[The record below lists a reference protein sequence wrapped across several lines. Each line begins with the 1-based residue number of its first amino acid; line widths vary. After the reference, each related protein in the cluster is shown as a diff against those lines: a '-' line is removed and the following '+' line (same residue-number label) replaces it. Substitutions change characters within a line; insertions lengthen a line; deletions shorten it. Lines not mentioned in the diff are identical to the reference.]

1 MKLNSHYE
9 TPMKQMQFTIHRYV
23 FKPTLLGVV
32 LTLICIPLFIKF
44 GLWQYNKAQQKQAIQ
59 SAYQSA
65 EFSKAQDFP
74 VQLSANEALNI
85 EQWNYKRVK
94 VTGHYE
100 TQYQFL
106 LDNKVEM
113 NQAGYHVITPFKI
126 ASTSQYVLINRGWIA
141 GKASHAEL
149 PEFATPAGQHTLTG
163 QIWIPS
169 KKIFT
174 LEDKTDNSIPKAW
187 QPVWQNMDMV
197 QYQKTVPLTVSP
209 FAIKLD
215 SGNQT
220 GGFLRNW
227 QVPADRITT
236 HIGYAYQ
243 WFGFALASLL
253 IFLYM
258 SISRLPKQNV

>member
-9 TPMKQMQFTIHRYV
+9 TPMKQLQFRIYRYV
-23 FKPTLLGVV
+23 FRPSLIGTV

-44 GLWQYNKAQQKQAIQ
+44 GFWQYNKAQNKLAIQ
-59 SAYQSA
+59 TAYQAAEVDSA
-65 EFSKAQDFP
+65 QAFP
-74 VQLSANEALNI
+74 VTLSTDEAKNV
-85 EQWNYKRVK
+85 EQWNYKKVK

-100 TQYQFL
+100 TQYQIL

-126 ASTSQYVLINRGWIA
+126 DQTSQYVLINRGWIA
-141 GKASHAEL
+141 GNAQHTEL
-149 PEFATPAGQHTLTG
+149 PVFETPEEKVDLEGQV
-163 QIWIPS
+163 WIPS

-174 LEDKTDNSIPKAW
+174 LEDQTTDAESKTW
-187 QPVWQNMDMV
+187 QTVWQNMDMV
-197 QYQKTVPLTVSP
+197 KYQKSVPFSVSP

-215 SGNQT
+215 TGTQA

-227 QVPADRITT
+227 QVPADRIAT

-243 WFGFALASLL
+243 WFGFALAALL

-258 SISRLPKQNV
+258 SISRLPKPD

>member
-1 MKLNSHYE
+1 
-9 TPMKQMQFTIHRYV
+9 MKQLQFTIHRYI
-23 FKPTLLGVV
+23 FRPTLLGIV

-44 GLWQYNKAQQKQAIQ
+44 GLWQYNKAQQKIAIQ
-59 SAYQSA
+59 SAYQTA
-65 EFSKAQDFP
+65 EASGAQTFP
-74 VQLSANEALNI
+74 VHITADNQLEIDA
-85 EQWNYKRVK
+85 WNYKRVK
-94 VTGHYE
+94 VSGSYE

-106 LDNKVEM
+106 LDNKVEQ

-126 ASTSQYVLINRGWIA
+126 ATSNQYVLINRGWVA
-141 GKASHAEL
+141 GNASHAEL
-149 PEFATPAGQHTLTG
+149 PEFSTPGEPVTLTG
-163 QIWIPS
+163 QIWVPS

-174 LEDKTDNSIPKAW
+174 LEDKSVTAANKAW

-197 QYQKTVPLTVSP
+197 QYQKNVPFSVSP

-215 SGNQT
+215 HGEQA

-243 WFGFALASLL
+243 WFGFAVATLL

-258 SISRLPKQNV
+258 SISRKPEPTA

>member
-1 MKLNSHYE
+1 MKLKSHYE
-9 TPMKQMQFTIHRYV
+9 TPMKQLQFRIYRYV
-23 FKPTLLGVV
+23 FRPSLIGTV

-44 GLWQYNKAQQKQAIQ
+44 GFWQYNKAQQKQTIQ

-65 EFSKAQDFP
+65 EASNAQDFP
-74 VQLSANEALNI
+74 LNLSANESLNI

-94 VTGHYE
+94 VTGSYD
-100 TQYQFL
+100 TQYQIL
-106 LDNKVEM
+106 LDNKVEG

-149 PEFATPAGQHTLTG
+149 PEFTTPSGQHTLTG

-174 LEDKTDNSIPKAW
+174 LENKSVSSGPKTW

-197 QYQKTVPLTVSP
+197 QYQKIVPLTVSP

-215 SGNQT
+215 NGSQP

-258 SISRLPKQNV
+258 SISRVSKPTV

>member
-1 MKLNSHYE
+1 MKLKSHYE
-9 TPMKQMQFTIHRYV
+9 TTMKQLQFRIHRYV
-23 FKPTLLGVV
+23 FRPSLIGVV
-32 LTLICIPLFIKF
+32 LTFICIPLFIKF
-44 GLWQYNKAQQKQAIQ
+44 GLWQYTKAQQKQAIQ
-59 SAYQSA
+59 SAYQTA
-65 EFSKAQDFP
+65 EASDAQDFP
-74 VQLSANEALNI
+74 LQLSANEASNI

-94 VTGHYE
+94 VTGRYE

-113 NQAGYHVITPFKI
+113 NQSGYQVITPFKI
-126 ASTSQYVLINRGWIA
+126 ANTSQYVLINRGWIA

-149 PEFATPAGQHTLTG
+149 PAFSTPTGQFILTG
-163 QIWIPS
+163 QVWIPS

-174 LEDKTDNSIPKAW
+174 LEDQSTVPSPKMW
-187 QPVWQNMDMV
+187 EPVWQNMDMAK
-197 QYQKTVPLTVSP
+197 YQKNVPFSVSP
-209 FAIKLD
+209 LAIKLD
-215 SGNQT
+215 AGHQP

-243 WFGFALASLL
+243 WFGFAFASLL

-258 SISRLPKQNV
+258 SISREPKQTT